1 MMNELVNSALVD
13 EAYQW
18 LCQQRKNFP
27 VNSDVWDVRFHW
39 SAVKTTL
46 MDELSTN
53 TFHFE
58 PLQKITT
65 SNGEVLHVW
74 TSVDSLVLK
83 LLSIVLSRHLPS
95 STLCTHVKGHGDSKH
110 TVTEIQNKIPSNTV
124 VFRTDVK
131 SYYESINHEILL
143 EKLSVCVK
151 DKRVMNL
158 LAQYIK
164 RAVEYGGLF
173 TDFSQGISSG
183 CSLSPLISSLYLYE
197 LNKEMEGEIIFFRRY
212 MDEVT
217 VLSTTR

>member
-1 MMNELVNSALVD
+1 MLTFGQRCGEKRLHAHANQTELLSSKEDVWFTHSSVALPPCTYVIFSLICLSGAPLPNAEGGASIFMMNELVNSALVD

-83 LLSIVLSRHLPS
+83 LLSIVLHAIYRHL
-95 STLCTHVKGHGDSKH
+95 
-110 TVTEIQNKIPSNTV
+110 
-124 VFRTDVK
+124 R
-131 SYYESINHEILL
+131 
-143 EKLSVCVK
+143 CV
-151 DKRVMNL
+151 L
-158 LAQYIK
+158 
-164 RAVEYGGLF
+164 
-173 TDFSQGISSG
+173 T
-183 CSLSPLISSLYLYE
+183 
-197 LNKEMEGEIIFFRRY
+197 
-212 MDEVT
+212 
-217 VLSTTR
+217 